1 MIYSF
6 LEDGGDGEGSRG
18 EGAGEVVWG
27 RGSRGGGTWVVVG
40 FWGGDVAGGGGGAL
54 GVCWRGDGMSSRV
67 VREWAVLEGMMAGA
81 VSFW

>member
-1 MIYSF
+1 MVR
-6 LEDGGDGEGSRG
+6 GVGER
-18 EGAGEVVWG
+18 VLG
-27 RGSRGGGTWVVVG
+27 RLFGGGGVGVGVRGWWWVFGVG
-40 FWGGDVAGGGGGAL
+40 MWLEGGGGAL